1 MVPTGLRKP
10 TQSRSEETLK
20 RILQAGTSLVAERSY
35 DDVTIMDISTRA
47 QISVGGFYARFQN
60 KEALLNALQQKLA
73 EETQSE
79 LTAALSQDWTA
90 KRLSDLIDTVVA
102 GNAALY
108 EKYRGVL
115 QAVHLKTRV
124 LQDSDELNEV
134 AKYNEVLV
142 RQLED
147 LLLKKRDEINHRHPK
162 VAIRVAVACM
172 SSMLRDAIVFQQSAL
187 YPKPADRRTITR
199 SVAQV
204 MHQYL
209 VGASS

>member
-1 MVPTGLRKP
+1 MVPTGLRQP

-47 QISVGGFYARFQN
+47 QISVGGFYSRFRN

-79 LTAALSQDWTA
+79 LTAALSQDWTSMS
-90 KRLSDLIDTVVA
+90 LSDLIGTVVA

-134 AKYNEVLV
+134 AKYNEALV
-142 RQLED
+142 KQLEA
-147 LLLKKRDEINHRHPK
+147 LLLKKRDEINHRHPR

-187 YPKPADRRTITR
+187 YPKPTDRRTITR
-199 SVAQV
+199 CVAQV